1 VAGMWRR
8 AMVYLGLQDDEE
20 LGYDSEY
27 DRLEYE
33 DEPGEERARERAPD
47 RAHARVGR
55 EPARESGRE
64 YSSVRP
70 VRDMSDTLHDP
81 IEPPAPRSSMSGR
94 ESNSR
99 REPNSGRESM
109 SGMARPVPRDESD
122 SVVAPRPAVVRKHA
136 SAPVHVVEPTGFNDA
151 QELGDRL
158 KTNQAV
164 VLNLRGLE
172 RELQRRLIDF
182 SSGLA
187 YAVGGSMRKV
197 DDQVFLLTPTAVEV
211 SEEDKERLQARGL
224 YRV

>member
-1 VAGMWRR
+1 
-8 AMVYLGLQDDEE
+8 MVYLGLQDDDEFS
-20 LGYDSEY
+20 YDAEY
-27 DRLEYE
+27 DEFEYE
-33 DEPGEERARERAPD
+33 ADARDEFAHERAPE

-55 EPARESGRE
+55 GLSG
-64 YSSVRP
+64 VRP
-70 VRDMSDTLHDP
+70 VRDELHEP
-81 IEPPAPRSSMSGR
+81 IEPPAPR
-94 ESNSR
+94 ESV
-99 REPNSGRESM
+99 
-109 SGMARPVPRDESD
+109 SGMVRPVPRDESATL
-122 SVVAPRPAVVRKHA
+122 VTPRPAVVRQQA
-136 SAPVHVVEPTGFNDA
+136 SAPVHVVEPIGFNDA

-158 KTNQAV
+158 KENQAV

-187 YAVGGSMRKV
+187 YAVGGTMRKV